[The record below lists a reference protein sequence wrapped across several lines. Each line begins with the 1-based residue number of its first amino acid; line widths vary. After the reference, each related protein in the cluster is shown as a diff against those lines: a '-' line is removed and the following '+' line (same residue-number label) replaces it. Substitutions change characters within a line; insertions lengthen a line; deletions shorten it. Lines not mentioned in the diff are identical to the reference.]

1 MERNVNVVHM
11 APFCRPDRHRYYSI
25 LYHSSNGLKGI
36 ACIAFFGC
44 AKPFFL
50 RFLYTHVTYVMLKWC
65 KCPTEKQER
74 VVVEQKQQQVNLPL
88 RVRFRLS
95 PERAGRERQRTEAEF
110 PAIPATGDDVLL
122 TVPPAELPG
131 QRGCPGAS
139 AIDDAAGA
147 LKRVGER
154 AEKIAEVA
162 SEAMEVTSVGQQQV
176 DRANEGMRQ
185 VREATLQ
192 SARAIK
198 RLGESGQEIN
208 DTVMELTGLTTRMN
222 LLALNAAI
230 EAVRAGEQGQGF
242 AVIAQ
247 EIRALAA
254 HSEEASRKVASR
266 LHAIQSEVAMASQS
280 VDTSIA
286 RVVVQCELVTQAGVA
301 LDAIGIVT
309 EQMADLARGLSEI
322 SSTSRLEDASSP

>member
-1 MERNVNVVHM
+1 M
-11 APFCRPDRHRYYSI
+11 
-25 LYHSSNGLKGI
+25 
-36 ACIAFFGC
+36 
-44 AKPFFL
+44 
-50 RFLYTHVTYVMLKWC
+50 
-65 KCPTEKQER
+65 
-74 VVVEQKQQQVNLPL
+74 
-88 RVRFRLS
+88 
-95 PERAGRERQRTEAEF
+95 PEPRT
-110 PAIPATGDDVLL
+110 
-122 TVPPAELPG
+122 
-131 QRGCPGAS
+131 
-139 AIDDAAGA
+139 IDDAAGA
-147 LKRVGER
+147 LKQVCER

-162 SEAMEVTSVGQQQV
+162 SEAIEVTSVGQQQV

-280 VDTSIA
+280 VDTSIG
-286 RVVVQCELVTQAGVA
+286 RVVVQCELVTQAAVA

-309 EQMADLARGLSEI
+309 GQMANLAHGLAEI
-322 SSTSRLEDASSP
+322 TSTSRPEDTSSPY

>member
-1 MERNVNVVHM
+1 M
-11 APFCRPDRHRYYSI
+11 A
-25 LYHSSNGLKGI
+25 
-36 ACIAFFGC
+36 
-44 AKPFFL
+44 
-50 RFLYTHVTYVMLKWC
+50 
-65 KCPTEKQER
+65 
-74 VVVEQKQQQVNLPL
+74 EQKQQQVNLPL

-95 PERAGRERQRTEAEF
+95 PERTGRQRTEVEF
-110 PAIPATGDDVLL
+110 PAIPSTSDDVLV
-122 TVPPAELPG
+122 TPPPTELPG
-131 QRGCPGAS
+131 QRERPGAS
-139 AIDDAAGA
+139 ESWAIDDAAGA
-147 LKRVGER
+147 LKQVCER
-154 AEKIAEVA
+154 AEKIAQVA
-162 SEAMEVTSVGQQQV
+162 LEAMEVTSVGQQQV

-208 DTVMELTGLTTRMN
+208 DIVMELTGLTTRMN

-309 EQMADLARGLSEI
+309 EQMADLSRGLNEI
-322 SSTSRLEDASSP
+322 TSTSRLEDASSPH

>member
-1 MERNVNVVHM
+1 M
-11 APFCRPDRHRYYSI
+11 
-25 LYHSSNGLKGI
+25 LYIWPPSAALIGI
-36 ACIAFFGC
+36 AITAYCTIVLNVLKCISCIAFFGC
-44 AKPFFL
+44 ARPFFL
-50 RFLYTHVTYVMLKWC
+50 RFLYTHVTYAILKWC
-65 KCPTEKQER
+65 KCSREKQEQ
-74 VVVEQKQQQVNLPL
+74 VVAEQKQQQVNLPL

-95 PERAGRERQRTEAEF
+95 PERTGRQRTEVEF
-110 PAIPATGDDVLL
+110 PAIPSTSDDVLV
-122 TVPPAELPG
+122 TPPPTELPG
-131 QRGCPGAS
+131 QRERPGAS
-139 AIDDAAGA
+139 ESWAIDDAAGA
-147 LKRVGER
+147 LKQVCER
-154 AEKIAEVA
+154 AEKIAQVA
-162 SEAMEVTSVGQQQV
+162 LEAMEVTSVGQQQV

-208 DTVMELTGLTTRMN
+208 DIVMELTGLTTRMN

-309 EQMADLARGLSEI
+309 EQMADLSRGLNEI
-322 SSTSRLEDASSP
+322 TSTSRLEDASSPH

>member
-1 MERNVNVVHM
+1 M
-11 APFCRPDRHRYYSI
+11 
-25 LYHSSNGLKGI
+25 
-36 ACIAFFGC
+36 
-44 AKPFFL
+44 
-50 RFLYTHVTYVMLKWC
+50 
-65 KCPTEKQER
+65 
-74 VVVEQKQQQVNLPL
+74 VEQKQQQVNLPL

-122 TVPPAELPG
+122 TVPPAELPD

-139 AIDDAAGA
+139 AIDDDVGA

-286 RVVVQCELVTQAGVA
+286 RVVVECELVTQAGVA